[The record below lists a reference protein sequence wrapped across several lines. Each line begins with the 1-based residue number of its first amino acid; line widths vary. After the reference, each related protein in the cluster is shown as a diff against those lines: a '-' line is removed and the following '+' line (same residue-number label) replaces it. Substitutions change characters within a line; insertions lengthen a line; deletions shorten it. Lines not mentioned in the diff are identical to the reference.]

1 MNRRFWVE
9 VRVSYDGV
17 TEKGEKAN
25 MKETWLVRAATSAE
39 AESRATEKVCAYNG
53 VEDVDVEACV
63 KRNIAAIWVSSINDG
78 LMKFVKRNIAALWV
92 SSINDGLMKFVKFY
106 KVRCEGLLVNA
117 ETGKERICKRNYL
130 IMSPNMLDAYET
142 FVKCISDSEFSEF
155 EVLGINLTPIVKV
168 LSDHE

>member
-25 MKETWLVRAATSAE
+25 MKETWLVRAATFAE

-53 VEDVDVEACV
+53 VEDVGVEACV
-63 KRNIAAIWVSSINDG
+63 KRNID
-78 LMKFVKRNIAALWV
+78 ALWV
-92 SSINDGLMKFVKFY
+92 SSLNDDLMKSY

-117 ETGKERICKRNYL
+117 ETGKERICKCNYL
-130 IMSPNMLDAYET
+130 VLSPNMLDAYET
-142 FVKCISDSEFSEF
+142 FVKCMSDSEFSEIKM
-155 EVLGINLTPIVKV
+155 LGINLTPIVEV

>member
-1 MNRRFWVE
+1 
-9 VRVSYDGV
+9 
-17 TEKGEKAN
+17 
-25 MKETWLVRAATSAE
+25 MKETWLVRAATFAE

-53 VEDVDVEACV
+53 VEDVGVEACV
-63 KRNIAAIWVSSINDG
+63 KRNIAAFWVSSLNDD
-78 LMKFVKRNIAALWV
+78 LM
-92 SSINDGLMKFVKFY
+92 KFY

-142 FVKCISDSEFSEF
+142 FVKCISDSDFSEF
-155 EVLGINLTPIVKV
+155 EVLGINLTPIVEV

>member
-25 MKETWLVRAATSAE
+25 MKETWLVRAATFAE
-39 AESRATEKVCAYNG
+39 AESRATEKVCAYTG
-53 VEDVDVEACV
+53 VEDVGVEACV
-63 KRNIAAIWVSSINDG
+63 KRNID
-78 LMKFVKRNIAALWV
+78 ALWV
-92 SSINDGLMKFVKFY
+92 SSLNDDLMKFY

-117 ETGKERICKRNYL
+117 ETGKERIVKRNYL

-142 FVKCISDSEFSEF
+142 FVKCISDSEFSEIKM
-155 EVLGINLTPIVKV
+155 LGINLTPIVEV
-168 LSDHE
+168 LSDQE

>member
-9 VRVSYDGV
+9 VRVSYDGL
-17 TEKGEKAN
+17 TEKGEMSN
-25 MKETWLVRAATSAE
+25 MKETWLVRAATFAE
-39 AESRATEKVCAYNG
+39 AESRATEKVRAYNG
-53 VEDVDVEACV
+53 VEDAGVVEACV
-63 KRNIAAIWVSSINDG
+63 KRNIAA
-78 LMKFVKRNIAALWV
+78 LWV
-92 SSINDGLMKFVKFY
+92 SPLNGDKFY

-142 FVKCISDSEFSEF
+142 FVKCMSDSDFSEF
-155 EVLGINLTPIVKV
+155 EVLGINLTPIVEV

>member
-1 MNRRFWVE
+1 MNKSFWVE

-17 TEKGEKAN
+17 TEKGEKTN
-25 MKETWLVRAATSAE
+25 MKETWLVRAATFAE

-53 VEDVDVEACV
+53 VEDVGVEACV
-63 KRNIAAIWVSSINDG
+63 QRNIAAFWVSSLNDD
-78 LMKFVKRNIAALWV
+78 LM
-92 SSINDGLMKFVKFY
+92 KFY

-142 FVKCISDSEFSEF
+142 FVKCISDSDFSEF
-155 EVLGINLTPIVKV
+155 EVLGINLTPIVEV

>member
-1 MNRRFWVE
+1 MNKSFWVE

-17 TEKGEKAN
+17 TEKGEKTN
-25 MKETWLVRAATSAE
+25 MKETWLVRAATFAE

-53 VEDVDVEACV
+53 VEDVGVEACV
-63 KRNIAAIWVSSINDG
+63 KRNIAAFWVSSLNDD
-78 LMKFVKRNIAALWV
+78 LM
-92 SSINDGLMKFVKFY
+92 KFY

-142 FVKCISDSEFSEF
+142 FVKCISDSEFSEIKM
-155 EVLGINLTPIVKV
+155 LGINLTPIVEL

>member
-1 MNRRFWVE
+1 MNRRFWVD

-17 TEKGEKAN
+17 TEKGEKTN
-25 MKETWLVRAATSAE
+25 MKETWLVRAATFAE

-53 VEDVDVEACV
+53 VEDVDVEAC
-63 KRNIAAIWVSSINDG
+63 
-78 LMKFVKRNIAALWV
+78 VKRNIAALWV

-142 FVKCISDSEFSEF
+142 FVKCISDSDFSEF
-155 EVLGINLTPIVKV
+155 EVLGINLTPIVEV

>member
-17 TEKGEKAN
+17 TEKGEKTN
-25 MKETWLVRAATSAE
+25 MKETWLVRAATFAE

-53 VEDVDVEACV
+53 VEDVGVEACV
-63 KRNIAAIWVSSINDG
+63 KRNIAAFWVSSLNDD
-78 LMKFVKRNIAALWV
+78 LM
-92 SSINDGLMKFVKFY
+92 KFY

-142 FVKCISDSEFSEF
+142 FVKCISDSEFSEIKM
-155 EVLGINLTPIVKV
+155 LGINLTPIVEV

>member
-1 MNRRFWVE
+1 MNKSFWVE

-25 MKETWLVRAATSAE
+25 MKETWLVRAATFAE

-53 VEDVDVEACV
+53 VEDVGVEACV
-63 KRNIAAIWVSSINDG
+63 KRNIAAIWVSSLNDD
-78 LMKFVKRNIAALWV
+78 LM
-92 SSINDGLMKFVKFY
+92 KFY

-142 FVKCISDSEFSEF
+142 FVKCISDSEFSEIKM
-155 EVLGINLTPIVKV
+155 LGINLTPIVEV
-168 LSDHE
+168 LSYHE

>member
-1 MNRRFWVE
+1 MNRKFWVE

-25 MKETWLVRAATSAE
+25 MKETWLVRAATFAE
-39 AESRATEKVCAYNG
+39 AESRATEKVCAYTG
-53 VEDVDVEACV
+53 VEDVGVEACV
-63 KRNIAAIWVSSINDG
+63 KRNID
-78 LMKFVKRNIAALWV
+78 ALWV
-92 SSINDGLMKFVKFY
+92 SSLNDDLMKFY

-117 ETGKERICKRNYL
+117 ETGKERIVKRNYL

-142 FVKCISDSEFSEF
+142 FVKCMSDSDFSEF
-155 EVLGINLTPIVKV
+155 EVSGINLTPIVEV

>member
-1 MNRRFWVE
+1 
-9 VRVSYDGV
+9 
-17 TEKGEKAN
+17 
-25 MKETWLVRAATSAE
+25 MKETWLVRAATFAE

-53 VEDVDVEACV
+53 VEDVVVEACV
-63 KRNIAAIWVSSINDG
+63 KRNIAAIWVSSLNDD
-78 LMKFVKRNIAALWV
+78 LM
-92 SSINDGLMKFVKFY
+92 KFY

-142 FVKCISDSEFSEF
+142 FVKCISDSEFSEIKM
-155 EVLGINLTPIVKV
+155 LGINLTPIVEV